1 MATPTPQTFATHRR
15 TVPLFHIGVSLGL
28 LINLIWT
35 VNRLIVQPNTEHA
48 VGFILALTLVLMF
61 VFVRRFPIQVQD
73 RLIRL
78 EMQLRLRETLPSVL
92 QPRIGEFSMRQLIA
106 MRFASDEELP
116 SLAAQVLE
124 KNIQDSTTIKKLI
137 QNWQADHA
145 RI

>member
-1 MATPTPQTFATHRR
+1 MATSTRQTFANHRR
-15 TVPLFHIGVSLGL
+15 TVPLFHLGVTLGL
-28 LINLIWT
+28 LINQIWT
-35 VNRLIVQPNTEHA
+35 TRELISQPNAEHA
-48 VGFILALTLVLMF
+48 VGFVLALTLVLMF
-61 VFVRRFPIQVQD
+61 WFIRRFPIQVQD

-78 EMQLRLRETLPSVL
+78 EMRIRLRDALPPAL

-116 SLAAQVLE
+116 TLAAQVLDKKIE
-124 KNIQDSTTIKKLI
+124 DGTTIKKLI